1 MTRDVTAPQMRA
13 AADMLREAQD
23 ADMALDR
30 RSLTDVRH
38 VHVLADELTAVFNAE
53 SHLELGA

>member
-23 ADMALDR
+23 AGMGLDR
-30 RSLTDVRH
+30 RSLSSVWQ
-38 VHVLADELTAVFNAE
+38 VHMSADELASVYTAE
-53 SHLELGA
+53 SRLELSA